1 MQRNPKKVSVGGA
14 VVLMLVML
22 NAFVLEQGLVSKV
35 SGYLPL
41 LLTVPLLLLSL
52 VFRNRIS

>member
-1 MQRNPKKVSVGGA
+1 MQRNPKKVSIGGT

-35 SGYLPL
+35 TGYMPL
-41 LLTVPLLLLSL
+41 LLTIPLLVLSL
-52 VFRNRIS
+52 FWHNRTS